1 MTDRVHPSSATKP
14 NANGGAPAA
23 AAGGGGGGNPAKPKV
38 YNPNRIPYRART
50 AVNPSH
56 LQPRRFSCRRCFCL
70 CCFWSILLLCI
81 LLLLAAILGA
91 AFYVLYRPHH
101 PVFSVSSLKISQF
114 NLTTAASDG
123 TTRLAATLNLT
134 LSAKNPDAKM
144 IYTYDPISL
153 TAFSGVTVLANGTF
167 PGFISNPNNITIIHS
182 TLSMPT
188 PQVLDSDSVSGLK
201 SDLKRKNGLPIKIL
215 MDTMVLVKL
224 EKMKSKKVGI
234 RVTCEGI
241 HAPIPKGRAP
251 GLGTTS
257 HARCTVD
264 LRFTLWKFSSN

>member
-14 NANGGAPAA
+14 NANGGAPAPTA
-23 AAGGGGGGNPAKPKV
+23 AAGNPAKP
-38 YNPNRIPYRART
+38 
-50 AVNPSH
+50 
-56 LQPRRFSCRRCFCL
+56 
-70 CCFWSILLLCI
+70 
-81 LLLLAAILGA
+81 
-91 AFYVLYRPHH
+91 
-101 PVFSVSSLKISQF
+101 KISQF
-114 NLTTAASDG
+114 NLTTAPSDG
-123 TTRLAATLNLT
+123 TTRLSTRLNLT

-153 TAFSGVTVLANGTF
+153 SAFSGLILLANGTF
-167 PGFISNPNNITIIHS
+167 PSFISNPNNITIIHS

-188 PQVLDSDSVSGLK
+188 PQVLDSDSFSGLK
-201 SDLKRKNGLPIKIL
+201 SDLKRKNGLPVKIL

-251 GLGTTS
+251 GLGS
-257 HARCTVD
+257 NSRLD
-264 LRFTLWKFSSN
+264 LRRNLT